1 MNLPRIH
8 IEGPR
13 PITPR
18 QGAAMAPF
26 WDGLSQGRLVS
37 TQCTSCSHTAF
48 PPRELCPKCHAVNPR
63 WVELPEEGTIYS
75 FTTIHMGAGDFGKEG
90 PYDVAIIDLVDGPR
104 LVTRLLQNE
113 IAPQINGRVALV
125 VLVYSDGCLF
135 AARPQAAGPPPV

>member
-1 MNLPRIH
+1 MSLSRIR

-37 TQCTSCSHTAF
+37 TNCTSCGHTAF
-48 PPRELCPKCHAVNPR
+48 PPRELCPKCHAADLR

-104 LVTRLLQNE
+104 LVTRLLHNE
-113 IAPQINGRVALV
+113 IAPQINGRVTLV
-125 VLVYSDGCLF
+125 VLAYSDGCLF
-135 AARPQAAGPPPV
+135 AASPQAAGPPPV